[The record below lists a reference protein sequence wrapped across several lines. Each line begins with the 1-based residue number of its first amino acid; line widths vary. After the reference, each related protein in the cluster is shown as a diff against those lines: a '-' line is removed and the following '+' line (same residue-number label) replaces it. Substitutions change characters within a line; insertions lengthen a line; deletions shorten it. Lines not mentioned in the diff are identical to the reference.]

1 MGVVSAQ
8 ERPNRGGEN
17 LLQVMKIL
25 KVGVIHNLIG
35 VVVNEK
41 VMESIEV
48 RQGGKD
54 RQKSQQQAAGP
65 EY

>member
-1 MGVVSAQ
+1 MGVVSAK

-25 KVGVIHNLIG
+25 KVGVIHNLFG
-35 VVVNEK
+35 VVVNEE
-41 VMESIEV
+41 VTEGIEV
-48 RQGGKD
+48 RKGGKGH
-54 RQKSQQQAAGP
+54 QKSQQQAVAP

>member
-1 MGVVSAQ
+1 MGVPSAK
-8 ERPNRGGEN
+8 ERPNRSGEN

-25 KVGVIHNLIG
+25 KVGVIHNLSG

-41 VMESIEV
+41 VTESIKV
-48 RQGGKD
+48 RKDGKD
-54 RQKSQQQAAGP
+54 RQKSQPQAVGP

>member
-8 ERPNRGGEN
+8 ERPNRGSED
-17 LLQVMKIL
+17 LLQVVKIL

-41 VMESIEV
+41 VTESIEV
-48 RQGGKD
+48 RKGGKG
-54 RQKSQQQAAGP
+54 RQKCQQQAFGP

>member
-1 MGVVSAQ
+1 MGVVSAK

-17 LLQVMKIL
+17 LLQMMKIL
-25 KVGVIHNLIG
+25 KVGVIHNLNG

-41 VMESIEV
+41 VTESIEV
-48 RQGGKD
+48 RKGSND
-54 RQKSQQQAAGP
+54 RQKSQQQAVGP

>member
-1 MGVVSAQ
+1 MGVPSAK
-8 ERPNRGGEN
+8 ERPNRSGEN

-25 KVGVIHNLIG
+25 KVGVIHNLNG

-48 RQGGKD
+48 RKGGKG
-54 RQKSQQQAAGP
+54 RQKSQLQAVGP

>member
-1 MGVVSAQ
+1 MGIVSAK

-25 KVGVIHNLIG
+25 EVRVIHYLSN
-35 VVVNEK
+35 VVVNEE

-48 RQGGKD
+48 RKRGQGH
-54 RQKSQQQAAGP
+54 QKAQQQEVGP
-65 EY
+65 VS

>member
-1 MGVVSAQ
+1 MGIVSAK
-8 ERPNRGGEN
+8 EGPNGSGEN

-25 KVGVIHNLIG
+25 KVGVIHNLSS

-48 RQGGKD
+48 RESGQG
-54 RQKSQQQAAGP
+54 R
-65 EY
+65 

>member
-1 MGVVSAQ
+1 MGVVPAK

-25 KVGVIHNLIG
+25 KVGVIHNLSA

-41 VMESIEV
+41 VTEGIEV
-48 RQGGKD
+48 RESGKG
-54 RQKSQQQAAGP
+54 RQKSHQQAIGP

>member
-1 MGVVSAQ
+1 MGVVSAK
-8 ERPNRGGEN
+8 ERPNRRGEN

-25 KVGVIHNLIG
+25 KVGVIHNLSG

-41 VMESIEV
+41 VTESIEV
-48 RQGGKD
+48 RESSKG
-54 RQKSQQQAAGP
+54 RQKSQPQAVGP